1 MYLSIDSNCLICS
14 IKNFFN
20 IFYNHF
26 FSIAE
31 KMNKNGDY
39 FPLFGICLGFELLTY
54 VAANRIE
61 HRTHCNSMNQPLPLE
76 FTKGLLSLYIFNN
89 NFFL

>member
-1 MYLSIDSNCLICS
+1 
-14 IKNFFN
+14 
-20 IFYNHF
+20 
-26 FSIAE
+26 
-31 KMNKNGDY
+31 MNNNGDY

-61 HRTHCNSMNQPLPLE
+61 HRTHCNSINQPLPLE

-89 NFFL
+89 NFFILRKKTYFFVYFRFSE